1 MKRSTRTDIMNVQC
15 CIAVGLSVLSVHT
28 SLVGC
33 HWLVAGVD
41 CALMGQL
48 LHTPAVD
55 SLLELGAR
63 CESNS

>member
-1 MKRSTRTDIMNVQC
+1 MCSVAFTVSL
-15 CIAVGLSVLSVHT
+15 GVLSLHS

-41 CALMGQL
+41 CALFGQF

-55 SLLELGAR
+55 SLPELGAR
-63 CESNS
+63 CESNY

>member
-1 MKRSTRTDIMNVQC
+1 MKCSTRTDIMNVQC
-15 CIAVGLSVLSVHT
+15 CIAVGLSVLSLHS

-41 CALMGQL
+41 CASFGQF
-48 LHTPAVD
+48 LHTPAVG

-63 CESNS
+63 CESNY